1 MTMNTLLQKLRWIQW
16 GHKPIERTAAPAPSS
31 AVPSPVA
38 PLQRPT
44 TLHVTE
50 VAEDDDDFSNHVMF
64 QRRPNDP
71 HQQRNLAA
79 AEDAMD
85 DDLQLALAIS
95 RSQAEVEL
103 NNNIHQ
109 RPLNI
114 IDPTE
119 SHQVAKAKLQ
129 TISTHTPNALIKY
142 NIKPLSPSK
151 LQQRSSDTTPYWD
164 LATTTH
170 KQDCTYLSK
179 FLINLH
185 HPSS

>member
-1 MTMNTLLQKLRWIQW
+1 MTMNALLQKLRWIQW
-16 GHKPIERTAAPAPSS
+16 GHKPIERTPAPAPPSA
-31 AVPSPVA
+31 AVPSIIA
-38 PLQRPT
+38 PPPQRPT

-79 AEDAMD
+79 ADAMD
-85 DDLQLALAIS
+85 EDLQLALAIS
-95 RSQAEVEL
+95 RSQAEMEL
-103 NNNIHQ
+103 NN

-114 IDPTE
+114 INPTE
-119 SHQVAKAKLQ
+119 SHQVAKAKLH

-164 LATTTH
+164 LATTTTY
-170 KQDCTYLSK
+170 KQDCIYLSK
-179 FLINLH
+179 FLINY
-185 HPSS
+185 SSS